1 MNVAKFADLNDIQDF
16 FNRSHSTSA
25 SGTFST
31 ESIGIKDFIGWCNN
45 PCNSISES
53 DKADSAY
60 RLGQTVCVLDKLDSN
75 ATDII
80 YSILKVAVSS
90 VIVDTDLNN
99 LSYKKKAKLIREL
112 NEEAHARLD
121 HEKES
126 FPELK
131 NRRGNISQDLPVNA
145 AFYFALKLRLEDF
158 PDEQGYYHYQFDGSG
173 NTIAQVSPLK
183 PFVVNEND
191 RLVLSQQWH
200 VLISLL
206 ALFDAA
212 HALSNDQ
219 HKYHCLYPYLSS
231 YDKGDLNKMRLKLKS
246 NLSLEATSEIGKVTN
261 YPSESMMTW
270 IKDALIKQE
279 AK

>member
-1 MNVAKFADLNDIQDF
+1 MDEDKLADLNDIQDF
-16 FNRSHSTSA
+16 FNRSHSTSF

-45 PCNSISES
+45 PCNSKPEGN
-53 DKADSAY
+53 DDDAGG
-60 RLGQTVCVLDKLDSN
+60 LGKTVCMLEKLGDDIVDK
-75 ATDII
+75 I
-80 YSILKVAVSS
+80 YSILEDISVS
-90 VIVDTDLNN
+90 VVGDTDVNN
-99 LSYKKKAKLIREL
+99 LTSRGKKGLRNQLAEQACKKF
-112 NEEAHARLD
+112 NND
-121 HEKES
+121 KEIY
-126 FPELK
+126 PELK
-131 NRRGNISQDLPVNA
+131 NRRGNISRDLPVNA

-158 PDEQGYYHYQFDGSG
+158 PDEQGYYRYQFDGSG
-173 NTIAQVSPLK
+173 STIAQVSPLK
-183 PFVVNEND
+183 PFVVDEND

-206 ALFDAA
+206 AFLDVA

-246 NLSLEATSEIGKVTN
+246 SLSLEVTPEIGKVTN

-270 IKDALIKQE
+270 IKDALVKQE

>member
-1 MNVAKFADLNDIQDF
+1 MDEDKLADLNDIQDF
-16 FNRSHSTSA
+16 FNRSHSTSF

-45 PCNSISES
+45 PCNSKPEGN
-53 DKADSAY
+53 DDDAGG
-60 RLGQTVCVLDKLDSN
+60 LGKTVCMLEKLGDDIVDK
-75 ATDII
+75 I
-80 YSILKVAVSS
+80 YSILEDISVS
-90 VIVDTDLNN
+90 VVGDTDVNN
-99 LSYKKKAKLIREL
+99 LTSRGKKGLRNQLAEQACKRF
-112 NEEAHARLD
+112 NND
-121 HEKES
+121 KEIY
-126 FPELK
+126 PELK
-131 NRRGNISQDLPVNA
+131 NRRGNISRDLPVNA

-158 PDEQGYYHYQFDGSG
+158 PDEQGYYRYQFDGSG
-173 NTIAQVSPLK
+173 STIAQVSPLK
-183 PFVVNEND
+183 PFVVDEND

-206 ALFDAA
+206 AFLDVA

-246 NLSLEATSEIGKVTN
+246 SLSLEVTPEIGKVTN

-270 IKDALIKQE
+270 IKDALVKQE